1 MSVSIAISNQ
11 KGGVGK
17 TMFAVNLAEY
27 ALEKRGRVLVVDVDG
42 QGNTTRYFIG
52 ERAER
57 GKGASMLYADGET
70 PTPIQVR
77 ENLWIVPADKALND
91 VEAEPLDVVH
101 LPRRHIA
108 KLAQDFDLIVIDT
121 PPSQGRR
128 LVGALVAATSVVTPL
143 ALDRASFEG
152 LEDLLNDIKAVRG
165 KWNPHLRHLGIL
177 VNRFRRPNKLQ
188 RENLALLRQQLGDR
202 VLPGELE
209 DRSPVGAAFDA
220 RHPIWK
226 KTTGES
232 ARKAAHEF
240 RAACE
245 TVLQRAHA

>member
-1 MSVSIAISNQ
+1 MGVSIVISNQ

-27 ALEKRGRVLVVDVDG
+27 GLEQKGRVLVVDVDG
-42 QGNTTRYFIG
+42 QGNSTRYFIG

-57 GKGASMLYADGET
+57 GKGASMLFQDGET
-70 PTPIQVR
+70 PVPVPVR
-77 ENLWIVPADKALND
+77 PNLWIIPADKALND
-91 VEAEPLDVVH
+91 VEALPLDVVLHPKRH
-101 LPRRHIA
+101 LA
-108 KLAQDFDLIVIDT
+108 SLVDQFDLVVIDT
-121 PPSQGRR
+121 PPAQGRR
-128 LVGALVAATSVVTPL
+128 LIGALIAATSVVTPL
-143 ALDRASFEG
+143 AMDRASFEG
-152 LEDLLNDIKAVRG
+152 LEDLLGDLKSVRSR
-165 KWNPHLRHLGIL
+165 WNPRLKHLGIL
-177 VNRFRRPNKLQ
+177 VNRFKRPNKLQ
-188 RENLALLRQQLGDR
+188 RENLASLRQQLGDR

-232 ARKAAHEF
+232 ARRAAAEF

-245 TVLQRAHA
+245 IVLQRAHA